1 MPRSPDVTWPCSAL
15 TIRRYFFYEAKK
27 KQNKMHRIYAKCLA
41 YLSLRTMPLSAWVK
55 SLLSEDRTGS
65 EFC

>member
-1 MPRSPDVTWPCSAL
+1 MPQSLDAAWLCSAL
-15 TIRRYFFYEAKK
+15 TIRWYFFDGPKK

-41 YLSLRTMPLSAWVK
+41 YLSLRTMPLLAWVK

>member
-1 MPRSPDVTWPCSAL
+1 MSRSPDAAWLRSAL
-15 TIRRYFFYEAKK
+15 TIRWYFFDEAKK

-55 SLLSEDRTGS
+55 SVLSEHRTNS
-65 EFC
+65 